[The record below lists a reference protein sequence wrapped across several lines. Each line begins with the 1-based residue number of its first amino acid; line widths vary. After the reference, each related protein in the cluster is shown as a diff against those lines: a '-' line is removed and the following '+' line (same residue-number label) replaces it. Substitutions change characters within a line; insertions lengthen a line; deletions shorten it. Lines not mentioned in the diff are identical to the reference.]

1 MMEVG
6 SWKIKLFQ
14 TISNNI
20 KPTQTIL
27 KQFKLFQKKEMMNQE
42 KLALLNQWNKNTLME
57 TLEIV
62 FTELGDDYLVGTMP
76 VNSRVHQPLGMLH
89 GGANI
94 AFAESLGS
102 CLSNVLV
109 IPDGK
114 AAVGTSIN
122 SNHLKSK
129 TDGIV
134 TGTAKIIR
142 KGQTLHFLE
151 IEITDENGSLLC
163 HCTMTNMVINRQINK

>member
-1 MMEVG
+1 MDDE
-6 SWKIKLFQ
+6 IQ
-14 TISNNI
+14 NISNNI

>member
-1 MMEVG
+1 MMDDE
-6 SWKIKLFQ
+6 IQ
-14 TISNNI
+14 TISDNI

>member
-1 MMEVG
+1 MDDE
-6 SWKIKLFQ
+6 IQ

-76 VNSRVHQPLGMLH
+76 VNSSVHQPLGMLH

>member
-1 MMEVG
+1 MMDDE
-6 SWKIKLFQ
+6 IQ

-20 KPTQTIL
+20 NPTQTIL
-27 KQFKLFQKKEMMNQE
+27 NQFKLFQKKEMMNQE

-163 HCTMTNMVINRQINK
+163 HCTMTNMVINRQITK

>member
-1 MMEVG
+1 MMDDE
-6 SWKIKLFQ
+6 IQ
-14 TISNNI
+14 TISKNI

>member
-1 MMEVG
+1 MIDD
-6 SWKIKLFQ
+6 KIQ

>member
-1 MMEVG
+1 MMDDE
-6 SWKIKLFQ
+6 IQ

-76 VNSRVHQPLGMLH
+76 VNSRVHQPLGLLH

>member
-1 MMEVG
+1 MMYDE
-6 SWKIKLFQ
+6 IQ

-129 TDGIV
+129 TDGTV

>member
-1 MMEVG
+1 MMDDE
-6 SWKIKLFQ
+6 IQ

-20 KPTQTIL
+20 KPTQTLL

-102 CLSNVLV
+102 CLSNVLI

>member
-1 MMEVG
+1 MDD
-6 SWKIKLFQ
+6 KIQ

>member
-1 MMEVG
+1 MMDDE
-6 SWKIKLFQ
+6 IQ

-20 KPTQTIL
+20 NPTQTIL
-27 KQFKLFQKKEMMNQE
+27 NQFKLFQKKEMMNQE

>member
-1 MMEVG
+1 MMDDE
-6 SWKIKLFQ
+6 IQ

-76 VNSRVHQPLGMLH
+76 VNSRIHQPLGMLH

-109 IPDGK
+109 ISDGK

>member
-1 MMEVG
+1 
-6 SWKIKLFQ
+6 
-14 TISNNI
+14 
-20 KPTQTIL
+20 
-27 KQFKLFQKKEMMNQE
+27 MMNQE
-42 KLALLNQWNKNTLME
+42 KLALLNQWSKNTLME

>member
-1 MMEVG
+1 M
-6 SWKIKLFQ
+6 
-14 TISNNI
+14 TN
-20 KPTQTIL
+20 T
-27 KQFKLFQKKEMMNQE
+27 E
-42 KLALLNQWNKNTLME
+42 KLAQLNQWNKNTLME
-57 TLEIV
+57 TLGIV

-76 VNSRVHQPLGMLH
+76 VNPRVHQPLGMLH
-89 GGANI
+89 GGASI

-102 CLSNVLV
+102 CLSNILV
-109 IPDGK
+109 TQEGK

-129 TDGIV
+129 TEGEV

-151 IEITDENGSLLC
+151 IEIRDENGSLIC
-163 HCTMTNMVINRQINK
+163 HCTMSNMVINRKIDK

>member
-1 MMEVG
+1 MMDDE
-6 SWKIKLFQ
+6 IQ

-102 CLSNVLV
+102 CLSNVLI

>member
-1 MMEVG
+1 
-6 SWKIKLFQ
+6 
-14 TISNNI
+14 
-20 KPTQTIL
+20 
-27 KQFKLFQKKEMMNQE
+27 MMNQE

>member
-1 MMEVG
+1 MDDE
-6 SWKIKLFQ
+6 IQ

-102 CLSNVLV
+102 CLSNVLI

>member
-1 MMEVG
+1 MMDD
-6 SWKIKLFQ
+6 KIQ

>member
-1 MMEVG
+1 
-6 SWKIKLFQ
+6 
-14 TISNNI
+14 
-20 KPTQTIL
+20 
-27 KQFKLFQKKEMMNQE
+27 MNQE

-151 IEITDENGSLLC
+151 IEIRDENGSLIC
-163 HCTMTNMVINRQINK
+163 HSTMSNMVINRKIDK

>member
-1 MMEVG
+1 MMDDE
-6 SWKIKLFQ
+6 IQ
-14 TISNNI
+14 TILNNI

>member
-1 MMEVG
+1 MMDDE
-6 SWKIKLFQ
+6 IQ

-129 TDGIV
+129 TDGTV

-151 IEITDENGSLLC
+151 IEIRDENGSLLC

>member
-1 MMEVG
+1 MMDDE
-6 SWKIKLFQ
+6 IQ

-42 KLALLNQWNKNTLME
+42 KLALLNQWSKNTLME
-57 TLEIV
+57 TLEIA

>member
-1 MMEVG
+1 MMDDE
-6 SWKIKLFQ
+6 IQ

-27 KQFKLFQKKEMMNQE
+27 NQFKLFQKKEMMNQE

>member
-1 MMEVG
+1 MDDE
-6 SWKIKLFQ
+6 IQ

-42 KLALLNQWNKNTLME
+42 KLALLNQWSKNTLME

>member
-1 MMEVG
+1 MMDDE
-6 SWKIKLFQ
+6 IQ

-151 IEITDENGSLLC
+151 IEIKDENGSLLC